1 MSLITIVETKDIISI
16 ISDGQKTGIDGNVVG
31 TGFQKFY
38 ATDNFFIAVGGSET
52 VARVLFE
59 HFKGVNA
66 EKDYVKNLINEQAS
80 QFEHSYCMVF
90 GDCTNARPLYTVYN
104 HFNNEF
110 EVQDCIPEPESYLP
124 IFINSHHLN
133 EAAIGL
139 VKYKISQMVLKNKSN
154 EEIIQVQKDFH
165 QYAANN
171 DPTVNSEIIPH
182 IIYKQRITEQKSN

>member
-1 MSLITIVETKDIISI
+1 MSLITIVETKDIVSI
-16 ISDGQKTGIDGNVVG
+16 ISDGQKTGLDGNIVG

-38 ATDNFFIAVGGSET
+38 ATDNFFIAVGGSEA
-52 VARVLFE
+52 VARLLFE
-59 HFKGVNA
+59 HFKEVNA
-66 EKDYVKNLINEQAS
+66 DKDYVKNLIDEQAS
-80 QFEHSYCMVF
+80 QINHSYCMVF
-90 GDCTNARPLYTVYN
+90 GDYTNKRSLYTVYN

-110 EVQDCIPEPESYLP
+110 EVQNYIPESESYLP
-124 IFINSHHLN
+124 IIINSSHLK
-133 EAAIGL
+133 EAPIGL

-182 IIYKQRITEQKSN
+182 IIYKQKITEQKSN

>member
-16 ISDGQKTGIDGNVVG
+16 ISDGQKTGPEGNIVG

-38 ATDNFFIAVGGSET
+38 ATDNFFIAVGHSEA
-52 VARVLFE
+52 VARVLFD

-66 EKDYVKNLINEQAS
+66 NKDYVKNLIDEQAS
-80 QFEHSYCMVF
+80 QYNHDYCMVF

-104 HFNNEF
+104 HFNNEL
-110 EVQDCIPEPESYLP
+110 EIEDYIPEPKSYLP
-124 IFINSHHLN
+124 IIMSSIHLN
-133 EAAIGL
+133 EVPIGL
-139 VKYKISQMVLKNKSN
+139 VKYKISQMVLENKSN

-171 DPTVNSEIIPH
+171 DPTVNSEIFQH
-182 IIYKQRITEQKSN
+182 IIYKQKITKQESN